1 MVVVVEKSGEE
12 ADDSKHTHTHIR
24 ALARALASSSRSTS
38 SERAL
43 RAPRFLP
50 PQPGQG
56 LKLCLRHVNNECH
69 RGDSVHALAAANGSA
84 PRPTPTPLP
93 PPSLKPVSV

>member
-1 MVVVVEKSGEE
+1 MVEKSGEE
-12 ADDSKHTHTHIR
+12 ADDSKHTHTHTHIR
-24 ALARALASSSRSTS
+24 ALARALASSSRS

-69 RGDSVHALAAANGSA
+69 RGDSVHELAAANGSA

-93 PPSLKPVSV
+93 PPSLQPVSV